1 MKNRSKG
8 ALPNSDCL
16 LSIAEDARNNIKAS
30 SPLSFIDKAGSATD
44 PASRKTFRVEAPSDL
59 LSRLQAFLPQIA
71 EANKKL
77 EVEAAE
83 DPSKLDIEN
92 VNEDDEQ
99 YIEMDL
105 GLGVF
110 DMKPKKDS
118 SDTSDIIIGRSG
130 ALDKDSDEDG
140 ANSDD
145 ENNGVRDTA
154 ASSRIIISPS
164 SIIERQQKERRS
176 KPPQIEVLSGDSE
189 DMESDSDDSSGS
201 SSDSRSSSASDI
213 DSSTDSDSAE
223 DVVMKD

>member
-8 ALPNSDCL
+8 TLPNSDCL
-16 LSIAEDARNNIKAS
+16 LNIAEDARKNLKS
-30 SPLSFIDKAGSATD
+30 PSPLSVIDKAGAAAAD

-77 EVEAAE
+77 EVDAAE

-110 DMKPKKDS
+110 DMKPKKNS
-118 SDTSDIIIGRSG
+118 SDTSEIIIGRTNALNNDSNSG
-130 ALDKDSDEDG
+130 ETDSDDG
-140 ANSDD
+140 SDD
-145 ENNGVRDTA
+145 DGGAA

-189 DMESDSDDSSGS
+189 DMESDSDCSSGS
-201 SSDSRSSSASDI
+201 GSESGSASNSG
-213 DSSTDSDSAE
+213 SSTDSDSAG

>member
-1 MKNRSKG
+1 MKNRGKG
-8 ALPNSDCL
+8 SLSNSDCL
-16 LSIAEDARNNIKAS
+16 LNIAEDARKNIES
-30 SPLSFIDKAGSATD
+30 SNPLSFIDKARPVPD
-44 PASRKTFRVEAPSDL
+44 PANRKTFRVEAPSDL

-77 EVEAAE
+77 EVDSAE

-110 DMKPKKDS
+110 DMKPKKDT
-118 SDTSDIIIGRSG
+118 SDTSDIIIGRSDR
-130 ALDKDSDEDG
+130 LDNDSSNNEADSDNGSDG
-140 ANSDD
+140 
-145 ENNGVRDTA
+145 ERGTA

-176 KPPQIEVLSGDSE
+176 KPPQIEVLSGDSG
-189 DMESDSDDSSGS
+189 DMDSDSDS
-201 SSDSRSSSASDI
+201 SSSSNSGSSSASDV
-213 DSSTDSDSAE
+213 DSSTDSDSPE
-223 DVVMKD
+223 DVLMKD